1 MRKVINRAT
10 IIGRVHDHKLALKT
24 VQKQGDNFGKP
35 FIGGSIDIVT
45 DDDGLNVI
53 TIYYRYV
60 TEYYSSGKKNSSFS
74 ILKDIAEGK
83 VKTVMANGFDE
94 AAIVKCDPS
103 IAIND
108 FWVHEG
114 SEDRHIANKRLE
126 GGFISYTT
134 KDKMPIETK
143 RNMFECDMLIL
154 GSEVVEADEEKGI
167 EEDYLK
173 IKGSAFAYNNAS
185 IPVEFIVKDKG
196 GMKYFESLDASPSNP
211 IFTKVWGCLKSQTIV
226 DKREEESAFG
236 EPSVKEYQKI
246 VKEWVV
252 VGASTANY
260 EIGDA
265 ENGITPDEWQKIK
278 ADRET
283 HLAEEKKRQ
292 EEYEKSKSTVSTSDL
307 PFGNPTSAPAAAGG
321 FNF

>member
-1 MRKVINRAT
+1 MRKIINRAT
-10 IIGRVHDHKLALKT
+10 IIGRVHDHKLALRT

-35 FIGGSIDIVT
+35 FIGGSLDIVT

-60 TEYYSSGKKNSSFS
+60 TEFYSSGKKNSTFG

-94 AAIVKCDPS
+94 AAIIRCDPS
-103 IAIND
+103 IAISD
-108 FWVHEG
+108 FW
-114 SEDRHIANKRLE
+114 DRNGEHVAYKRLE
-126 GGFISYTT
+126 GGFVSYTS
-134 KDKMPIETK
+134 KDKMPAENK

-154 GSEVVEADEEKGI
+154 GSATIEADEEKGI
-167 EEDYLK
+167 EEDYIR
-173 IKGSAFAYNNAS
+173 IKGSTFAYNNAS
-185 IPVEFIVKDKG
+185 IPVEFNVKDKG

-211 IFTKVWGCLKSQTIV
+211 IFTKVWGNLKSQTIV

-236 EPSVKEYQKI
+236 EPSVKEYQKV
-246 VKEWVV
+246 VKEWIVT
-252 VGASTANY
+252 GASPNSY
-260 EIGDA
+260 EIGD
-265 ENGITPDEWQKIK
+265 EKEGITPEEWNKIK

-292 EEYEKSKSTVSTSDL
+292 EEYEASKNNATDSL
-307 PFGNPTSAPAAAGG
+307 PFGNTASAPAAAGG